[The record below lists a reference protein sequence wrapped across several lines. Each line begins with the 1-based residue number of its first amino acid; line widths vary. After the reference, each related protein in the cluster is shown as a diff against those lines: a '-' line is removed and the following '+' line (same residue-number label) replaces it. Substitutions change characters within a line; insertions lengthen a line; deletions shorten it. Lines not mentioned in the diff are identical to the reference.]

1 MSQRNV
7 MELSEHG
14 TKQKHELYTM
24 YDRKMLLK
32 LVTL

>member
-1 MSQRNV
+1 
-7 MELSEHG
+7 MELSEYG

-24 YDRKMLLK
+24 YDRKMFLK

>member
-1 MSQRNV
+1 
-7 MELSEHG
+7 MELSEHE
-14 TKQKHELYTM
+14 TKHKHELYTM

>member
-1 MSQRNV
+1 

-24 YDRKMLLK
+24 YDRTMILK
-32 LVTL
+32 LVTQ

>member
-1 MSQRNV
+1 

-14 TKQKHELYTM
+14 TKQRHELYTM